1 MKNVIP
7 TGTGL
12 INFLL
17 GVVQKRALPDISP
30 STENTPLDK
39 WQAIKDAENEMY
51 ENGIVAVGDI
61 CNTTDSIATK
71 KNSRIQWHNFIE
83 VLNLSDAKANE
94 VITENE
100 NLLNQFLQE
109 LPAHRSNLT
118 IHAPY
123 TVSPLTANLVNRAT
137 KQKIISVHNQ
147 ETASENELFET
158 GEGEFLKLYDFFN
171 LPKSPLPVTAKRSL
185 LTWLPYVTNQQNLLL
200 IHNTFTSKEDLE
212 FANKHSHKYGLNLFY
227 CLCPN
232 ANLYIENK
240 LPPVDVLLKNNCT
253 ITLGTDSYSSN
264 HQLSVLKEMKSIRH
278 HFPGIPLLSI
288 LQWATINGAKA
299 LQMENELG
307 SFTKN
312 KKPGVVIIDP
322 GFETSRRLV

>member
-1 MKNVIP
+1 
-7 TGTGL
+7 
-12 INFLL
+12 
-17 GVVQKRALPDISP
+17 P

-147 ETASENELFET
+147 ETASENELF
-158 GEGEFLKLYDFFN
+158 
-171 LPKSPLPVTAKRSL
+171 
-185 LTWLPYVTNQQNLLL
+185 
-200 IHNTFTSKEDLE
+200 
-212 FANKHSHKYGLNLFY
+212 
-227 CLCPN
+227 
-232 ANLYIENK
+232 
-240 LPPVDVLLKNNCT
+240 
-253 ITLGTDSYSSN
+253 
-264 HQLSVLKEMKSIRH
+264 
-278 HFPGIPLLSI
+278 
-288 LQWATINGAKA
+288 
-299 LQMENELG
+299 
-307 SFTKN
+307 
-312 KKPGVVIIDP
+312 
-322 GFETSRRLV
+322 